1 MIYKKFKLTVLLPSF
16 ALAFVSCATVSNIG
30 TDNWRDY
37 FKPGASKEEI
47 ARDFNLYRG
56 KWWNYY
62 IRGRW
67 YADGGYYDEAIQD
80 FKKSISLRSWD
91 ERFARNYGIH
101 FWEYFAHRELG
112 IVYYNQ
118 EKYEDAK
125 KELEASLST
134 ADSAR
139 TKFYLNKCNEAIL
152 KITKSDQ
159 EPPQIKIS
167 SHADGE
173 FVSTPIITLKGV
185 VSDDCYA
192 NCNNI
197 LIQGKKLFIE
207 LAEKNISFSE
217 DVSLHPGENV
227 ICMEASD
234 LAGKSTRRNLKITR
248 DIHPPIL
255 YLDDVRIHLKDGRRI
270 ASVKGTVVDD
280 YGLKELYINDT
291 EVHIHSHK
299 EDNFDED
306 IVMTDGTTVYFKAVD
321 IAGNETRGKQQ
332 ADVKATLWKEGL
344 QNNAKY
350 VYHSTHKPI
359 LIAASKFDKSSIK
372 SLLVTVNPHLNLP
385 PPPLSPSVR
394 GTGGGIQ
401 GNNEYSPPLVGG
413 VRGGGELLPL
423 LASQDVDVSQSPH
436 QNSSAPDENN
446 VEDEKPEQTL
456 PQSTAKDTVP
466 PTIHTD
472 IKSVIAYDANL
483 FFSGNAHDD
492 SGVAKLFVNQNPL
505 EIRPGKHVFFNHY
518 LTLNEGENTIT
529 VKAADAHGNETL
541 LPPVK
546 VTKKTFEL
554 LETDARYTVA
564 LLPLRNF
571 AENGVPSETIY
582 SMLLKAFDKEPKRF
596 NFVERDRA
604 KLEEILHEQKIS
616 NTELT
621 SPDTAIRIGKIRAA
635 EGMFFGA
642 VEEDTKGINVTLRLV
657 DTETTRVLA
666 NADVYD
672 EDKSMKNLEWLMHGL
687 SLKMKRQFPM
697 IEGNVIHVSGSG
709 FHVDTGAKSGVGV
722 GMKWLLFREI
732 KEGDIVL
739 KDPLDTVARVTQ
751 VQPETS
757 FARIISPKGAEKVEK
772 KDLVIAK

>member
-1 MIYKKFKLTVLLPSF
+1 MDYKKFKLITIAPLLS
-16 ALAFVSCATVSNIG
+16 LMFVSCATVSNIG

-37 FKPGASKEEI
+37 FKPSSSKEEI
-47 ARDFNLYRG
+47 TRDFNLYRG

-62 IRGRW
+62 VRGRW

-80 FKKSISLRSWD
+80 FNKSISLRSKD
-91 ERFARNYGIH
+91 ERSARSYGLH

-118 EKYEDAK
+118 GKYEEAK

-139 TKFYLNKCNEAIL
+139 TKFYLNKSNEAIL

-173 FVSTPIITLKGV
+173 FVNTPIINLKGV
-185 VSDDCYA
+185 VSDDCCA

-207 LAEKNISFSE
+207 LAEKNINFSG
-217 DVSLHPGENV
+217 DVSLQPGENV
-227 ICMEASD
+227 ISLEASD
-234 LAGKSTRRNLKITR
+234 LTGKSTKRNLTVIR
-248 DIHPPIL
+248 DIHPPFL
-255 YLDDVRIHLKDGRRI
+255 YLDDVRIHQKDGKQI

-299 EDNFDED
+299 EDHFDED
-306 IVMTDGTTVYFKAVD
+306 IALTDGNKISFKVVD

-332 ADVKATLWKEGL
+332 ADTKASLWPGETQNDVKH
-344 QNNAKY
+344 
-350 VYHSTHKPI
+350 VYHSTNKPI

-372 SLLVTVNPHLNLP
+372 SLL
-385 PPPLSPSVR
+385 
-394 GTGGGIQ
+394 
-401 GNNEYSPPLVGG
+401 
-413 VRGGGELLPL
+413 
-423 LASQDVDVSQSPH
+423 ASQEVDVSQSSPPD
-436 QNSSAPDENN
+436 APEPDENN
-446 VEDEKPEQTL
+446 GEEERPEQTL

-466 PTIHTD
+466 PIIHPD
-472 IKSVIAYDANL
+472 IQSVIVYDANL

-492 SGVAKLFVNQNPL
+492 NSVAKLFVNQSPL
-505 EIRPGKHVFFNHY
+505 EIRQGKHVFFNHF

-529 VKAADAHGNETL
+529 VKAVDAQGNETQ

-564 LLPLRNF
+564 LLPLRIF
-571 AENGVPSETIY
+571 TEKGVPSETVY
-582 SMLLKAFDKEPKRF
+582 SMLLKAFDEEPKRF

-604 KLEEILHEQKIS
+604 RLEEILHEQKIS

-635 EGMFFGA
+635 EGMLFGA

-657 DTETTRVLA
+657 DTETTQVLA

-672 EDKSMKNLEWLMHGL
+672 EDKSIKNLEWLMHGL

-697 IEGNVIHVSGSG
+697 IEGNVIHVSGNG
-709 FHVDTGAKSGVGV
+709 FHVNTGAKSGVGV
-722 GMKWLLFREI
+722 GMKFLLFREI
-732 KEGDIVL
+732 REGDLVL
-739 KDPLDTVARVTQ
+739 KEPLDTVARVVQ
-751 VQPETS
+751 VQPETA
-757 FARIISPKGAEKVEK
+757 FAKIISSKGAEKVEK
-772 KDLVIAK
+772 KDLVITK

>member
-1 MIYKKFKLTVLLPSF
+1 MDYKKFKLITIAPLLS
-16 ALAFVSCATVSNIG
+16 LMFVSCATVSNIG

-37 FKPGASKEEI
+37 FKPSSSKEEI
-47 ARDFNLYRG
+47 TRDFNLYRG

-62 IRGRW
+62 VRGRW

-80 FKKSISLRSWD
+80 FNKSISLRSKD
-91 ERFARNYGIH
+91 ERSARSYGLH

-118 EKYEDAK
+118 GKYEEAK

-139 TKFYLNKCNEAIL
+139 TKFYLNKSNEAIL

-173 FVSTPIITLKGV
+173 FVNTPIINLKGV
-185 VSDDCYA
+185 VSDDCCA

-207 LAEKNISFSE
+207 LAEKNINFSG
-217 DVSLHPGENV
+217 DVSLQPGENV
-227 ICMEASD
+227 ISLEASD
-234 LAGKSTRRNLKITR
+234 LTGKSTKRNLTVIR
-248 DIHPPIL
+248 DIHPPFL
-255 YLDDVRIHLKDGRRI
+255 YLDDVRIHQKDGKQI

-299 EDNFDED
+299 EDHFDED
-306 IVMTDGTTVYFKAVD
+306 IALTDGNKISFKVVD

-332 ADVKATLWKEGL
+332 ADTKASLWPGETQNDVKH
-344 QNNAKY
+344 
-350 VYHSTHKPI
+350 VYHSTNKPI

-372 SLLVTVNPHLNLP
+372 SLL
-385 PPPLSPSVR
+385 
-394 GTGGGIQ
+394 
-401 GNNEYSPPLVGG
+401 
-413 VRGGGELLPL
+413 
-423 LASQDVDVSQSPH
+423 ASQEVDVSQSSPPD
-436 QNSSAPDENN
+436 APEPDENN
-446 VEDEKPEQTL
+446 GEEERPEQTL

-466 PTIHTD
+466 PIIHTD
-472 IKSVIAYDANL
+472 IQSVIVYDANL

-492 SGVAKLFVNQNPL
+492 NSVAKLFVNQSPL
-505 EIRPGKHVFFNHY
+505 EIRQGKHVFFNHF

-529 VKAADAHGNETL
+529 VKAVDAQGNETQ

-564 LLPLRNF
+564 LLPLRIF
-571 AENGVPSETIY
+571 TEKGVPSETVY
-582 SMLLKAFDKEPKRF
+582 SMLLKAFDEEPKRF

-604 KLEEILHEQKIS
+604 RLEEILHEQKIS

-635 EGMFFGA
+635 EGMLFGA

-657 DTETTRVLA
+657 DTETTQVLA

-672 EDKSMKNLEWLMHGL
+672 EDKSIKNLEWLMHGL

-697 IEGNVIHVSGSG
+697 IEGNVIHVSGNG
-709 FHVDTGAKSGVGV
+709 FHVNTGAKSGVGV
-722 GMKWLLFREI
+722 GMKFLLFREI
-732 KEGDIVL
+732 REGDLVL
-739 KDPLDTVARVTQ
+739 KEPLDTVARVVQ
-751 VQPETS
+751 VQPETA
-757 FARIISPKGAEKVEK
+757 FAKIISSKGAEKVEK
-772 KDLVIAK
+772 KDLVITK

>member
-1 MIYKKFKLTVLLPSF
+1 MPYKKPIFIVLLPLFVLS
-16 ALAFVSCATVSNIG
+16 FVSCSTVSQIG

-37 FKPGASKEEI
+37 FKPGSSKEEI
-47 ARDFNLYRG
+47 ARHFNLYRG

-62 IRGRW
+62 GRGRW
-67 YADGGYYDEAIQD
+67 YADGGYYNEAIQD
-80 FKKSISLRSWD
+80 FKISVSLRSRD
-91 ERFARNYGIH
+91 ERSARSYGLH

-118 EKYEDAK
+118 EKYEEAK

-173 FVSTPIITLKGV
+173 FVNIPIITLKGV
-185 VSDDCYA
+185 VSDDCCA
-192 NCNNI
+192 NSNNI

-207 LAEKNISFSE
+207 LAEKNINFSE
-217 DVSLHPGENV
+217 DVSLRPGENV

-234 LAGKSTRRNLKITR
+234 LTGKSTQRNLKIT
-248 DIHPPIL
+248 
-255 YLDDVRIHLKDGRRI
+255 
-270 ASVKGTVVDD
+270 
-280 YGLKELYINDT
+280 LYINDT

-306 IVMTDGTTVYFKAVD
+306 IVLTDGNKISFKVVD
-321 IAGNETRGKQQ
+321 IAGNETKGKQQ
-332 ADVKATLWKEGL
+332 LDTKASLWPEDT
-344 QNNAKY
+344 QDSVKY

-359 LIAASKFDKSSIK
+359 LIAASKFDKSSIV
-372 SLLVTVNPHLNLP
+372 SLLAV
-385 PPPLSPSVR
+385 
-394 GTGGGIQ
+394 
-401 GNNEYSPPLVGG
+401 
-413 VRGGGELLPL
+413 
-423 LASQDVDVSQSPH
+423 QDVNVSQSSPPA
-436 QNSSAPDENN
+436 SSVPDENN
-446 VEDEKPEQTL
+446 GEDEKSEQSL
-456 PQSTAKDTVP
+456 PQSTVKDTVP
-466 PTIHTD
+466 PVIHTD
-472 IKSVIAYDANL
+472 IKSAIVYDANL
-483 FFSGNAHDD
+483 FFSGDAHDD
-492 SGVAKLFVNQNPL
+492 SGVDKLSVNQNPL
-505 EIRPGKHVFFNHY
+505 EIRQGKHVFFNHF

-529 VKAADAHGNETL
+529 VKAVDSQGNETQ
-541 LPPVK
+541 LPTVK
-546 VTKKTFEL
+546 ITKKTFEL

-564 LLPLRNF
+564 LLPLRIF
-571 AENGVPSETIY
+571 TEKGVPSETIY
-582 SMLLKAFDKEPKRF
+582 SMLLKAFDEEPKRF
-596 NFVERDRA
+596 NFVERDRT

-621 SPDTAIRIGKIRAA
+621 SPDAAIRIGKIRAA
-635 EGMFFGA
+635 EGMLFGA
-642 VEEDTKGINVTLRLV
+642 VEEDTKGINVILRLV
-657 DTETTRVLA
+657 DTETTQVLA

-709 FHVDTGAKSGVGV
+709 FHVNTGAKSGVGV
-722 GMKWLLFREI
+722 GMKLLLFREI

-739 KDPLDTVARVTQ
+739 KEPLDTVARVVQ

-757 FARIISPKGAEKVEK
+757 FAKVISTKGAEKVEK
-772 KDLVIAK
+772 KDLVITK

>member
-1 MIYKKFKLTVLLPSF
+1 MIYKKFKLTVLLPLF
-16 ALAFVSCATVSNIG
+16 ALVFVSCATVSNIG

-56 KWWNYY
+56 KWWNHYV
-62 IRGRW
+62 RGRW

-80 FKKSISLRSWD
+80 FKKSISLRSKD
-91 ERFARNYGIH
+91 ERSARSYGLH

-159 EPPQIKIS
+159 DPPQIKIS

-173 FVSTPIITLKGV
+173 FVNTPIITLKGV
-185 VSDDCYA
+185 VSDDCCA

-234 LAGKSTRRNLKITR
+234 LTGKSTQKNLKIIR

-255 YLDDVRIHLKDGRRI
+255 YLDDVRIHQKDGKRI
-270 ASVKGTVVDD
+270 ASVKGTVMDD
-280 YGLKELYINDT
+280 HGLKELFINDT
-291 EVHIHSHK
+291 EVHIHSNK

-306 IVMTDGTTVYFKAVD
+306 IVMTDGNTISFKAVD
-321 IAGNETRGKQQ
+321 IAGNETRGKQL
-332 ADVKATLWKEGL
+332 ADVKASLWPEGL
-344 QNNAKY
+344 QNKAKY
-350 VYHSTHKPI
+350 VYHSTNKPI
-359 LIAASKFDKSSIK
+359 LIAGSKFDKSSIR
-372 SLLVTVNPHLNLP
+372 S
-385 PPPLSPSVR
+385 
-394 GTGGGIQ
+394 
-401 GNNEYSPPLVGG
+401 
-413 VRGGGELLPL
+413 L
-423 LASQDVDVSQSPH
+423 LASQGVKVSQSTSTAP
-436 QNSSAPDENN
+436 SASDENN
-446 VEDEKPEQTL
+446 GEGEKPEQTL
-456 PQSTAKDTVP
+456 PQSTEKDTVP
-466 PTIHTD
+466 PTIHAD
-472 IKSVIAYDANL
+472 IKSAIIYDANL

-505 EIRPGKHVFFNHY
+505 EIRPGKHVFFNHF

-529 VKAADAHGNETL
+529 VKAVDAQGNETQ
-541 LPPVK
+541 LPPLK

-564 LLPLRNF
+564 LLPLRIF
-571 AENGVPSETIY
+571 TEKSVPSETIY
-582 SMLLKAFDKEPKRF
+582 SMLLKAFDEEPKRF
-596 NFVERDRA
+596 NFVERDRT

-621 SPDTAIRIGKIRAA
+621 SPDAAIRIGKIRAA
-635 EGMFFGA
+635 EGMLFGA
-642 VEEDTKGINVTLRLV
+642 VEEDTKGITVTLRLV
-657 DTETTRVLA
+657 DTETTQMLA

-687 SLKMKRQFPM
+687 SLKMKQQFPM
-697 IEGNVIHVSGSG
+697 IEGNVIHVSGNG
-709 FHVDTGAKSGVGV
+709 FHINTGAKSGVGV
-722 GMKWLLFREI
+722 GMKLLLFREI
-732 KEGDIVL
+732 KEGDLVL
-739 KDPLDTVARVTQ
+739 KEPLDTVARVVQ

-757 FARIISPKGAEKVEK
+757 FAKVISTKGAEKVEK
-772 KDLVIAK
+772 KDLVITK